1 MIGDMKSNT
10 QTANSRFRGFTLIEL
25 MVAIGVVGI
34 LSAIAIP
41 TYRGYV
47 RRGDA
52 EEAVAG
58 LASGRVAI
66 EQYFLDNR
74 TYAGLNSGLNPQCPV
89 SSNANFTFACS
100 NLSATTYTL
109 TATGA
114 DSMAG
119 YTYTINQA
127 NLRTTTSPWGNG
139 NCWILRKGDSC

>member
-1 MIGDMKSNT
+1 MIGSMKLNI
-10 QTANSRFRGFTLIEL
+10 QTATSRIRGFTLIEL

-41 TYRGYV
+41 TYREHV
-47 RRGDA
+47 RRGAA

-66 EQYFLDNR
+66 EEYFLDNR
-74 TYAGLNSGLNPQCPV
+74 TYVGLNVGTPPPCPA
-89 SSNANFTFACS
+89 SANASFTYACG

-109 TATGA
+109 TATGSG
-114 DSMAG
+114 SMTG
-119 YTYTINQA
+119 FTYTINQA
-127 NLRTTTSPWGNG
+127 NARTTTSPWGSG